1 MALVMSLASKLAS
14 MMLIVVVGYL
24 AVRLHILKAEHTV
37 PLSRLVIT
45 ILQPCLIISSF
56 QIELT
61 KERLAGFLCITLFA
75 TVVYI
80 FWIFLTKLLKKP
92 LHLTPVDQMTL
103 IYSNVGNLIL
113 PLVNMVL
120 GPEMV
125 FYGSAV
131 MIPFNLFIW
140 SHGVTVMH
148 HGGGIDLKKAIKNP
162 NVFSVFI
169 GIFFLLTRI
178 PIPDVILTSMTNLS
192 AMVGPTSMLVIG
204 MVIATT
210 DLKRVFTYK
219 RSYPILI
226 GRLLLFP
233 LAAMLILFVS
243 GFLRFHP
250 QFIPIILV
258 AFMALAAPPASTVSQ
273 MAVLFNEQPVEA
285 SIYNVMGVF
294 LCTVTIP
301 LIIAVYQFLFM

>member
-1 MALVMSLASKLAS
+1 MALVLTLTSKLAS
-14 MMLIVVVGYL
+14 MMLIVIIGYL

-37 PLSRLVIT
+37 PLSNLVIM
-45 ILQPCLIISSF
+45 ILQPCLIITSF

-61 KERLAGFLCITLFA
+61 RERLAGFLCITLFA

-80 FWIFLTKLLKKP
+80 FWIFLTKILRKP
-92 LHLTPVDQMTL
+92 LHLTPVDQMTM

-131 MIPFNLFIW
+131 MIPFNLIIW

-169 GIFFLLTRI
+169 GIFLLLARI
-178 PIPDVILTSMTNLS
+178 PIPDVLLTSMTSLS

-204 MVIATT
+204 MVIANT

-219 RSYPILI
+219 RSYPILL
-226 GRLLLFP
+226 GRLIVFP
-233 LAAMLILFVS
+233 LLTMLVLYATQ
-243 GFLRFHP
+243 FLRFQP
-250 QFIPIILV
+250 QFIPILLV
-258 AFMALAAPPASTVSQ
+258 AFIALAAPPASTVSQ
-273 MAVLFNEQPVEA
+273 MAVLYDEQPVEA

-294 LCTVTIP
+294 LCTATIP
-301 LIIAVYQFLFM
+301 LVIAVYQLLFM